1 MKRFLAALLLAS
13 GTPAVADTKAT
24 DDPEMTCGSEPVR
37 QALMQQLPALLCLN
51 DNLKLDAFTRNTTV
65 GDLQFTLA
73 DMLTTALT
81 DIPLRRTCE
90 AQLSFTATVDAEALG
105 PGAGIAYRLL
115 VTAEPR
121 TLTYAVGRFDDGRLY
136 VRPNGGCWMLDR
148 LEPAP

>member
-1 MKRFLAALLLAS
+1 MKRLLPVLLLALAS
-13 GTPAVADTKAT
+13 PALADKAA

-51 DNLKLDAFTRNTTV
+51 DNLALDAFTRNATV
-65 GDLQFTLA
+65 ADLQFTLA

-90 AQLSFTATVDAEALG
+90 AQLSFTATIEAEALG

-115 VTAEPR
+115 ATAEPR
-121 TLTYAVGRFDDGRLY
+121 TLTYSVGRFDDGRLY
-136 VRPNGGCWMLDR
+136 VRPGQGCWKLDR